1 MKNQNDIKVAI
12 YIPTFNRARYIKQT
26 ISTLINQTYTNIS
39 ITIVDNA
46 SMDNTEEIV
55 RSIIDPRIKYI
66 KNESNIGAINNFN
79 KCIEISLFNNDQFMC
94 IFHSEDLY
102 HLSIVERELN
112 LMLESDDIGVVFSN
126 MSYVDED
133 NHDLMRIFE
142 KRFEKDAVLSEFD
155 LIETTLVYGTPLC
168 CPTFMARTK
177 VFRDVGYFEPKYL
190 YAGDTEFYLRISKK
204 FKIGIVSDA
213 LMKYRQSS
221 IQESLIQLVDKKS
234 ISEEFILLNT
244 KLLEYRSVLSREV
257 VNAYNMRLAKEYL
270 DLAQIALLKNLEKAE
285 IVENTNRSIEISRF
299 PLLTKYGFKQR
310 LLNHKLYS
318 FFKYIYLISKQKL

>member
-1 MKNQNDIKVAI
+1 
-12 YIPTFNRARYIKQT
+12 
-26 ISTLINQTYTNIS
+26 
-39 ITIVDNA
+39 
-46 SMDNTEEIV
+46 MDNTEEIV

-102 HLSIVERELN
+102 HLSIVERELD

-142 KRFEKDAVLSEFD
+142 KRFEKDIVLSEID

-190 YAGDTEFYLRISKK
+190 YAGDTEFYLRVSKK
-204 FKIGIVSDA
+204 FRIGIVSDA
-213 LMKYRQSS
+213 LMKYRLSS
-221 IQESLIQLVDKKS
+221 IQESLMQLVDKRS
-234 ISEEFILLNT
+234 ISEEFVLLNT
-244 KLLEYRSVLSREV
+244 KILEYRSVLSREV
-257 VNAYNMRLAKEYL
+257 VNAYNKRLAKEYL
-270 DLAQIALLKNLEKAE
+270 DLAQIALLKNLGKSE
-285 IVENTNRSIEISRF
+285 IIENTNRSIEISTF
-299 PLLTKYGFKQR
+299 PLLTKYGVKQR

-318 FFKYIYLISKQKL
+318 PFKYIYQFSKQKL